1 MDQPQEF
8 ARGTPARTRR
18 GGRADANGDR
28 GEGSYE
34 GGEDGEE
41 EEDVAVGVMIVRMGV
56 VMVMG
61 IFVTTRAAK
70 MWMVDD
76 AKEGPR
82 AGADEAEGNGDRK
95 GCDGSREEEGSAGRL

>member
-41 EEDVAVGVMIVRMGV
+41 EEDVAVGVMIVRMG
-56 VMVMG
+56 

-76 AKEGPR
+76 VKKGPR